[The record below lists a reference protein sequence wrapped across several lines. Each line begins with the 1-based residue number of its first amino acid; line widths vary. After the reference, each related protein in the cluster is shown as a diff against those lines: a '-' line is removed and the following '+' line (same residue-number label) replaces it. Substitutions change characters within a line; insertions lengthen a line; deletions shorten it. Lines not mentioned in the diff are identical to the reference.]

1 MQQIQTMMPSAR
13 LVYMKKLVEGGATS
27 IMPPSKEEASEWKGV
42 YLCYFNSDF
51 SIKHGRVMGKK
62 YCIKNPRPDEI
73 TAALNELG
81 IRSIHETVSI
91 VCKVS
96 LKLFQ

>member
-1 MQQIQTMMPSAR
+1 MQQIQAMMPSAQ
-13 LVYMKKLVEGGATS
+13 LAYMKKLVEGGATS

-91 VCKVS
+91 VNKAS
-96 LKLFQ
+96 SKLF